1 MKQRDLLKLFNRNGW
16 RLIREGGSKMI
27 VTDGKEVEAIPRH
40 KEINEQTAKAIIR
53 RRGLK

>member
-1 MKQRDLLKLFNRNGW
+1 
-16 RLIREGGSKMI
+16 MI